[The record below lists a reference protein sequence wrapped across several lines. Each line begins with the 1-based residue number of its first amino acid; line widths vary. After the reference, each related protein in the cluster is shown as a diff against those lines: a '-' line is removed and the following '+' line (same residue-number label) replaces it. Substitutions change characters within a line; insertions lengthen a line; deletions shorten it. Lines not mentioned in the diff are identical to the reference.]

1 MLIVPHFVPS
11 LIVAY
16 LDPVLNW
23 ISAVIYADLIQHAAD
38 HFLVA
43 LRATPDFAPLETAC
57 APSCVFP
64 VLTA

>member
-1 MLIVPHFVPS
+1 MLILPQFVRN

-23 ISAVIYADLIQHAAD
+23 LSAVIYADLIQHAAD

-43 LRATPDFAPLETAC
+43 LQATLDFAPLETAC
-57 APSCVFP
+57 AGFHHA
-64 VLTA
+64 T